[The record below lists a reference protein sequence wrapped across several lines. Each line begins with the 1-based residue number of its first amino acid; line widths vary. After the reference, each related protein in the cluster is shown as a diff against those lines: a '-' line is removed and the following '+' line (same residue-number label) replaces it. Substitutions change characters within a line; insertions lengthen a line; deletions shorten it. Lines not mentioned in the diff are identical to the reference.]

1 LNASLFYRDTKNTKG
16 TKYLIIFS
24 VFRVFRGLKEMKYEF
39 YIAKTH
45 LKSRGGVFKRVIAWI
60 SIVGICIGVAALV
73 IVMSVMNGLHID
85 LRDKILKA
93 TPDIMVLKFHNEPI
107 DNYTTLQKK
116 IEETAGVVKASPYIF
131 TKTMIKGKKNR
142 IDGIMV
148 RGEIEPP
155 DVKNNI
161 IWGEYNT
168 GENGIVLGKNL
179 ADILGVFI
187 RDTITLYGFPYA
199 KSLSLFNLKAK
210 SFLVR
215 GIFDIGLYDFNSS
228 LAYTNLSLLQDLFL
242 FGDKVTGIEVEIDNI
257 DNADKIA
264 KSIEKNI
271 GYPYY
276 VTSWKELNT
285 NLFEA
290 LALEKFTMFVLLT
303 LVIVVA
309 AFNIIAT
316 LLMTVIGKTKEIG
329 ILLSI
334 GASPSSIKKI
344 FIFQG
349 LIMGIIGTSMGV
361 AIGWTACK
369 LLSKYQFIKIPADV
383 YNISTL
389 PVAMQLPDFLIV
401 SVATICISLLASLY
415 PAWRA
420 SRLEPVEAIRY
431 E

>member
-1 LNASLFYRDTKNTKG
+1 
-16 TKYLIIFS
+16 
-24 VFRVFRGLKEMKYEF
+24 MKYEF
-39 YIAKTH
+39 YIAKKH
-45 LKSRGGVFKRVIAWI
+45 LYSRGGIFKKFITWI
-60 SIVGICIGVAALV
+60 SITGICIGVAALV

-107 DNYTTLQKK
+107 DNYTILQKK
-116 IEETAGVVKASPYIF
+116 IEESAGVRNASPYIF
-131 TKTMIKGKKNR
+131 IKTMIRGRNNR
-142 IDGIMV
+142 MDGIMV
-148 RGEIEPP
+148 RGEIKPP

-168 GENGIVLGKNL
+168 EENGMVLGKNL

-187 RDTITLYGFPYA
+187 CDTITLYGFPYG
-199 KSLSLFNLKAK
+199 KNPGLLNLR
-210 SFLVR
+210 SRDFIVR

-228 LAYTNLSLLQDLFL
+228 LAYTSLPLLQDFL
-242 FGDKVTGIEVEIDNI
+242 SLGDNVTGIEVNVDDI
-257 DNADKIA
+257 DNADRIA
-264 KSIEKNI
+264 KSIEESI

-290 LALEKFTMFVLLT
+290 LALEKFTMFLLLT

-309 AFNIIAT
+309 AFNIVAT
-316 LLMTVIGKTKEIG
+316 LLMTVIGKTREIG

-334 GASPSSIKKI
+334 GASPSSIRKI
-344 FIFQG
+344 FVLQG
-349 LIMGIIGTSMGV
+349 LIMGIIGTFMGITV
-361 AIGWTACK
+361 GWIACE
-369 LLSKYQFIKIPADV
+369 LLSRYQFIKIPADI

-389 PVAMQLPDFLIV
+389 PVYMQLSDFLIV
-401 SVATICISLLASLY
+401 SIASICISLLASLY

-420 SRLEPVEAIRY
+420 SKLEPVEAIRY